1 MQVLH
6 FFAKGNALGFN
17 VNSKLQRT
25 TFKYND
31 GFLDPASELIYEEA
45 LGAIGL
51 SYDYSFGYD
60 ARATKGRVSSVGV
73 LSKLTS
79 TPAET
84 TFYREFGD
92 EVTARDINYCL
103 SPYVS
108 FNYYVSPRMSVFV
121 RYSNS
126 IRIDVGQYLT
136 FDYEGV
142 DTSLVAEVG
151 YSFARKNIA
160 WNKK

>member
-79 TPAET
+79 TPPCVRIVVASNNSLKVDNCEQKI
-84 TFYREFGD
+84 YK
-92 EVTARDINYCL
+92 
-103 SPYVS
+103 
-108 FNYYVSPRMSVFV
+108 FV
-121 RYSNS
+121 
-126 IRIDVGQYLT
+126 
-136 FDYEGV
+136 
-142 DTSLVAEVG
+142 
-151 YSFARKNIA
+151 
-160 WNKK
+160 